1 MTPTRAIENVEGSR
15 YGSDDQAGALNE
27 ITAASVTRATTLVR
41 QGRVFD
47 LAHVLDASVPSFGD
61 RTFTQR
67 IAERA
72 PDGGIGENRVHWI
85 AERFEATTQ
94 MGTHMDGL
102 NHLHIDDVAYNGNR
116 ISEIT
121 ADFGTTRLGVET
133 LPQVL
138 TRGVL
143 LDIAGTRGV
152 SSLELGDVITVDD
165 VERTLSTMK
174 TQLQAGDAVLFHTG
188 WGQNWYDDPA
198 RYAQGE
204 PGPGIAVAE
213 YLADH
218 RVAITGCDTWS
229 CGPVPSEDP
238 NRPFAVPQSLNV
250 QYGVIVLENLFLD
263 EIARSRAI
271 EFLFIVAHP
280 KLRGATGAWVAPL
293 AVI

>member
-1 MTPTRAIENVEGSR
+1 MTAARSIESVDRSR
-15 YGSDDQAGALNE
+15 YGPDDQAGALNE
-27 ITAASVTRATTLVR
+27 ITASAVARATTLVR

-72 PDGGIGENRVHWI
+72 PDGGIGDNHVHWI

-102 NHLHIDDVAYNGNR
+102 NHLHVDDVAYNGNR

-138 TRGVL
+138 TRGVM
-143 LDIAGTRGV
+143 LDVAGVRGV
-152 SSLELGDVITVDD
+152 SSLEPGDVVTVDD
-165 VERTLSTMK
+165 VECALSTMNM
-174 TQLQAGDAVLFHTG
+174 QLQAGDAVLFHTG
-188 WGQNWYDDPA
+188 WGRHWYDAPA
-198 RYAQGE
+198 RYTEGE
-204 PGPGIAVAE
+204 PGPGMAVAE
-213 YLADH
+213 YLAGH

-229 CGPVPSEDP
+229 FGPVPSEDP
-238 NRPFAVPQSLNV
+238 DRPFAVPQHLNV
-250 QYGVIVLENLFLD
+250 RYGVIVLENLFLD
-263 EIARSRAI
+263 EIARSRVT

>member
-1 MTPTRAIENVEGSR
+1 MSATHAADTLEWSR

-27 ITAASVTRATTLVR
+27 ITAVTTARAATLVR

-72 PDGGIGENRVHWI
+72 PAGGIGENHVHWI

-102 NHLHIDDVAYNGNR
+102 NHLHVDDVAYNGNR
-116 ISEIT
+116 ISDIT

-143 LDIAGTRGV
+143 LDIAATRGV
-152 SSLELGDVITVDD
+152 TSLEPGDAITVDD
-165 VERTLSTMK
+165 VECTLSRTHL
-174 TQLQAGDAVLFHTG
+174 QLQAGDAVLFHTG
-188 WGQNWYDDPA
+188 WGRHWYDAPA
-198 RYAQGE
+198 RYSEGE
-204 PGPGIAVAE
+204 PGPGMAVAE

-229 CGPVPSEDP
+229 FGPVPSEDSH
-238 NRPFAVPQSLNV
+238 RPFAVPQYLNV
-250 QYGVIVLENLFLD
+250 RYGAIVVENLFLD
-263 EIARSRAI
+263 ELSRSDAT
-271 EFLFIVAHP
+271 EFLFVVAHP

>member
-1 MTPTRAIENVEGSR
+1 MTTTDATPDLEWSR
-15 YGSDDQAGALNE
+15 YGHDDQAGALNE
-27 ITAASVTRATTLVR
+27 VTPAGAARAAALVR
-41 QGRVFD
+41 EGRVFD

-72 PDGGIGENRVHWI
+72 PDGGIGANHVHWV

-102 NHLHIDDVAYNGNR
+102 NHLHVNDTAYNGNR
-116 ISEIT
+116 VSEIT
-121 ADFGTTRLGVET
+121 AEFGTTRLGVET

-143 LDIAGTRGV
+143 LDIAATRGV
-152 SSLELGDVITVDD
+152 ASLEMGDVITVDD
-165 VERTLSTMK
+165 VEQTLSQMGTR
-174 TQLQAGDAVLFHTG
+174 LQAGDAVLFHTG
-188 WGQNWYDDPA
+188 WGRHWYDNPGQ
-198 RYAQGE
+198 YTEGE
-204 PGPGIAVAE
+204 PGPGMAVAAL
-213 YLADH
+213 LANH
-218 RVAITGCDTWS
+218 RVALTGCDTWS
-229 CGPVPSEDP
+229 FGPVPSEDP
-238 NRPFAVPQSLNV
+238 NRPFAVPQYLNV
-250 QYGVIVLENLFLD
+250 RYGVIVLENLFLD
-263 EIARSRAI
+263 EIARSRVN

>member
-1 MTPTRAIENVEGSR
+1 MSAARATDTLEWSR
-15 YGSDDQAGALNE
+15 YGTDDQAGALNE
-27 ITAASVTRATTLVR
+27 ITTATTARAARLVR

-72 PDGGIGENRVHWI
+72 PAGGIGENRVHWI

-102 NHLHIDDVAYNGNR
+102 NHLHVDDLAYNGNR
-116 ISEIT
+116 ISQIT

-143 LDIAGTRGV
+143 LDIAATRGV
-152 SSLELGDVITVDD
+152 TSLELGDVITVDD
-165 VERTLSTMK
+165 VERTLSRMHL
-174 TQLQAGDAVLFHTG
+174 QLQAGDAVLFHTG
-188 WGQNWYDDPA
+188 WGRHWHDAPA
-198 RYAQGE
+198 RYTEGE
-204 PGPGIAVAE
+204 PGPGMAVAE

-229 CGPVPSEDP
+229 FGPVPSEDP
-238 NRPFAVPQSLNV
+238 DRPFAVPQFLNV
-250 QYGVIVLENLFLD
+250 RYGVIVVENLFLD
-263 EIARSRAI
+263 EIARSDVA